1 MQDKEQTQWLIEY
14 LDTRLDRLEARL
26 DASIQR
32 TETSLSHSLSQ
43 TAARLDRIETEAD
56 METASLN
63 ARLGDAE
70 DGLLKISSQAGMV
83 RNLLAFLGTAVLSL
97 AGWAASTFLFPNGK

>member
-1 MQDKEQTQWLIEY
+1 MQDKEQTRWLIEY
-14 LDTRLDRLEARL
+14 LDARLDRLETRL

-32 TETSLSHSLSQ
+32 TETSLSNSLSQ
-43 TAARLDRIETEAD
+43 TAARLDRIEAEAD
-56 METASLN
+56 LETASLN